1 VPIETPETH
10 IISPGSEDHFM
21 ATMSSEATDYR
32 TYVEAPES
40 SAEATHNRAS
50 SNDWQ
55 DIHKFSPRDTEERVT
70 EVPSIEQLKVRG
82 KGHYTCPHGTACD
95 KGGVQPDGELTVYER
110 NSAFRYVPNTI

>member
-10 IISPGSEDHFM
+10 IISPGSENHFM

-40 SAEATHNRAS
+40 SAEASHNRAS

-55 DIHKFSPRDTEERVT
+55 DIHKFSPRNTEERVT
-70 EVPSIEQLKVRG
+70 EVPSIEQLKARG